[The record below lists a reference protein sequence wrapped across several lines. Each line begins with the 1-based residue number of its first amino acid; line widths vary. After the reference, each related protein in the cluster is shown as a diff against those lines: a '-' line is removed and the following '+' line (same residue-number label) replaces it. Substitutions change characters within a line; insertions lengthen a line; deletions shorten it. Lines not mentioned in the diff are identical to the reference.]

1 MGWSRHHPLGLI
13 HSNPQHSYRGYTLL
27 ATNRGGYHAHLIDL
41 EGRVCHRWQHPE
53 GIAYGYLLPNGHLL
67 FRSAPP
73 RPGSGETEVGGGQS
87 RSLIELDWDGRV
99 AWEYRSPEMHLH
111 HDFERLPNGNTLILL
126 WTPMPAE
133 LTAQVQGGFRT
144 DNDPAQ
150 MYGDVVQEITPA
162 GEVVWQWNSWEF
174 LDVAED
180 VICPL
185 EGRKEWTHQNALNL
199 TPEGD
204 LLVSYRQT
212 STVGIVDRVSGVFK
226 WKWGPG
232 QVFHQHHPTCLD
244 NGRVMLFDNGCHR
257 RGAPSHSRIV
267 EVDPET
273 NEIGW
278 EYQGTPNISFF
289 SYNISSAERQPNGNT
304 VICEGAPGR
313 IFEVTAAGEIVWEY
327 INPWFG
333 DDLGGNPPLNG
344 VFRAHRYGPDHPA
357 LHNKDLDPARHANR
371 NRLYAADTFR

>member
-1 MGWSRHHPLGLI
+1 
-13 HSNPQHSYRGYTLL
+13 
-27 ATNRGGYHAHLIDL
+27 
-41 EGRVCHRWQHPE
+41 
-53 GIAYGYLLPNGHLL
+53 
-67 FRSAPP
+67 
-73 RPGSGETEVGGGQS
+73 
-87 RSLIELDWDGRV
+87 
-99 AWEYRSPEMHLH
+99 MHLH

-126 WTPMPAE
+126 WTPMPAA
-133 LTAQVQGGFRT
+133 LTAQVQGGFPADT
-144 DNDPAQ
+144 DPEQ
-150 MYGDVVQEITPA
+150 MWGDVVQEITPA
-162 GEVVWQWNSWEF
+162 GAVVWQWNSWEF

-185 EGRKEWTHQNALNL
+185 EGRKEWTHQNALNV

-212 STVGIVDRVSGVFK
+212 STVGIVAKDSGAFR

-232 QVFHQHHPTCLD
+232 QVFHQHHPTWLD

-257 RGAPSHSRIV
+257 RGAPSHSRIL
-267 EVDPET
+267 EVNPEN

-304 VICEGAPGR
+304 LICEGAPGR
-313 IFEVTAAGEIVWEY
+313 IFEVTADGEIVWEY
-327 INPWFG
+327 INPYFG
-333 DDLGGNPPLNG
+333 DALGSGPPLNG

-357 LHNKDLDPARHANR
+357 LRGRDLDPARHANL
-371 NRLYAADTFR
+371 NRLYAAG

>member
-13 HSNPQHSYRGYTLL
+13 HANPQRSYRGYTLL
-27 ATNRGGYHAHLIDL
+27 AANRGGRHAHLIDL
-41 EGRVCHRWQHPE
+41 AGQVCHRWHHPE

-87 RSLIELDWDGRV
+87 RSLIELDWDNRV
-99 AWEYRSPEMHLH
+99 VWEYRSPDLYLH
-111 HDFERLPNGNTLILL
+111 HDFARLPNGNTLILL
-126 WTPMPAE
+126 WTPIPAE

-144 DNDPAQ
+144 DHDPAQ
-150 MYGDVVQEITPA
+150 MYGDVVQEITPS

-174 LDVAED
+174 LDVTED

-212 STVGIVDRVSGVFK
+212 STVGIVDRASGAFK

-232 QVFHQHHPTCLD
+232 QVYHQHHPTWLD

-257 RGAPSHSRIV
+257 RGAPSHSRII
-267 EVDPET
+267 EVDP
-273 NEIGW
+273 
-278 EYQGTPNISFF
+278 
-289 SYNISSAERQPNGNT
+289 
-304 VICEGAPGR
+304 
-313 IFEVTAAGEIVWEY
+313 
-327 INPWFG
+327 
-333 DDLGGNPPLNG
+333 
-344 VFRAHRYGPDHPA
+344 
-357 LHNKDLDPARHANR
+357 
-371 NRLYAADTFR
+371 ADRKSVV

>member
-99 AWEYRSPEMHLH
+99 AWEYRSPDLYLH

-150 MYGDVVQEITPA
+150 MYGDVVQENYP
-162 GEVVWQWNSWEF
+162 
-174 LDVAED
+174 
-180 VICPL
+180 
-185 EGRKEWTHQNALNL
+185 GRRSGLAVE
-199 TPEGD
+199 
-204 LLVSYRQT
+204 LL
-212 STVGIVDRVSGVFK
+212 GVSGCGRGCHLPPGGAQGVDASECPEPYSGRRFA
-226 WKWGPG
+226 GQLPPDQHRGDCRPG
-232 QVFHQHHPTCLD
+232 Q
-244 NGRVMLFDNGCHR
+244 R
-257 RGAPSHSRIV
+257 RFQV
-267 EVDPET
+267 EV
-273 NEIGW
+273 GA
-278 EYQGTPNISFF
+278 GAGL
-289 SYNISSAERQPNGNT
+289 SSASSHL
-304 VICEGAPGR
+304 
-313 IFEVTAAGEIVWEY
+313 AGTT
-327 INPWFG
+327 
-333 DDLGGNPPLNG
+333 GG
-344 VFRAHRYGPDHPA
+344 
-357 LHNKDLDPARHANR
+357 
-371 NRLYAADTFR
+371 